1 MNLII
6 LSKSYKLIK
15 HRFLPFQAVVEC
27 CFSSFFLGY
36 YLILAGIYLNV
47 LIAGALM
54 HNPHSIKKE
63 EKTESNEENF
73 MIECENKTDIM
84 EEPSAGERP
93 GGLFSLPE
101 FYLYIIAQAIL
112 NGGYFAGVLYVSP
125 FSQSEYSLTPVT
137 AASMITL
144 MGGTELLFR
153 LDNFTFRS

>member
-1 MNLII
+1 MNLIA
-6 LSKSYKLIK
+6 KSYKLIK
-15 HRFLPFQAVVEC
+15 HRFLPFQAVIEC
-27 CFSSFFLGY
+27 CFSPFFLGY

-63 EKTESNEENF
+63 ENTESNEENLI
-73 MIECENKTDIM
+73 IESDNKTEIM
-84 EEPSAGERP
+84 EELTIEERP

-153 LDNFTFRS
+153 FGLLILRS

>member
-1 MNLII
+1 MSVPNPDPTKQEENSDSNEDNLII
-6 LSKSYKLIK
+6 
-15 HRFLPFQAVVEC
+15 
-27 CFSSFFLGY
+27 
-36 YLILAGIYLNV
+36 
-47 LIAGALM
+47 
-54 HNPHSIKKE
+54 
-63 EKTESNEENF
+63 ESD
-73 MIECENKTDIM
+73 NKTDIM
-84 EEPSAGERP
+84 EALTVEERP

-153 LDNFTFRS
+153 FGHLIFISLHTFKNTDRDFIRQALD

>member
-1 MNLII
+1 M
-6 LSKSYKLIK
+6 
-15 HRFLPFQAVVEC
+15 
-27 CFSSFFLGY
+27 
-36 YLILAGIYLNV
+36 ILAGIYLNV
-47 LIAGALM
+47 LIAAALM
-54 HNPHSIKKE
+54 HNPHSFKKE
-63 EKTESNEENF
+63 EKTEINEENL
-73 MIECENKTDIM
+73 MIESENKTYIK
-84 EEPSAGERP
+84 EEITFEERP

-153 LDNFTFRS
+153 